1 MGEGAAMADK
11 FQRIVAPFSKGVAG
25 VSSIANA
32 SGTLMVLALVLV
44 VNYDIVA
51 RGIFNKPFHGAVELV
66 QFALVLIVFLQL
78 PDVVRVGRLTRS
90 DGFLLLMDRK
100 APRFANVLRR
110 AIDAL
115 SLALMTLIAITIFP
129 AFVEMWETNNYFGV
143 PGVFTAPWWP
153 IKLTILGSSILCAVI
168 FAIKLVAARPEP
180 LTNVA
185 VDAKVS
191 ET

>member
-1 MGEGAAMADK
+1 MADK

-129 AFVEMWETNNYFGV
+129 AFIEMWKTNNYFGV

-168 FAIKLVAARPEP
+168 FAIKVVAARPEP

>member
-1 MGEGAAMADK
+1 MADK

-78 PDVVRVGRLTRS
+78 PDVARGGAS
-90 DGFLLLMDRK
+90 D
-100 APRFANVLRR
+100 PV
-110 AIDAL
+110 
-115 SLALMTLIAITIFP
+115 
-129 AFVEMWETNNYFGV
+129 
-143 PGVFTAPWWP
+143 
-153 IKLTILGSSILCAVI
+153 
-168 FAIKLVAARPEP
+168 
-180 LTNVA
+180 
-185 VDAKVS
+185 
-191 ET
+191 

>member
-110 AIDAL
+110 TIDAL

-129 AFVEMWETNNYFGV
+129 AFSEMWETNNYFGV

-168 FAIKLVAARPEP
+168 FAIKVVAARPEP
-180 LTNVA
+180 LMNVA